1 MTVCSY
7 VLSMQWKNQWEKS
20 TFSIHWFHC
29 PSVLQATHLVTFF
42 FFNIWEPSCSI
53 PSTLGILLDH
63 QGPGFLPQGSWYC
76 CPGQVIMCS
85 QAAGA
90 LLRSR
95 CSQGTND
102 SNCFWL
108 LLSSLHHS
116 FLPTGCACLHRKA
129 GGHPGCCTSLPLLSA
144 GVSWHNLAVPS
155 FVWQLSCIQFSK
167 ALLFFFSFLRSRSII
182 SAFLSFCLL

>member
-1 MTVCSY
+1 
-7 VLSMQWKNQWEKS
+7 MQLCPQYAVEKS
-20 TFSIHWFHC
+20 MGKINIFHSLISLPFS
-29 PSVLQATHLVTFF
+29 ATSHSFSYFF